1 MKRRGIGLLVSAAL
15 VLAGCAGVPSQAPTG
30 HVVVRPAQPLV
41 RFALAGRLQVR
52 DGERLAAV
60 GLTWQHEA
68 AADTWLFTGPL
79 GQGLA
84 RLDAGPAGA
93 RLTLA
98 DGHRR
103 EAAGAAEL
111 AAAVLGVEAP
121 FEALPSWVTARLRD
135 GAEVREVDAPGRP
148 RRVVDAGWTVEYTD
162 YAGPGPDDLPRRI
175 DIHRGDTR
183 LRLVVDDWNP

>member
-1 MKRRGIGLLVSAAL
+1 MAVGLAL
-15 VLAGCAGVPSQAPTG
+15 TGCASVPSAPPTG
-30 HVVVRPAQPLV
+30 SVIRSPAQPLA
-41 RFALAGRLQVR
+41 RFALEGRLQVR

-60 GLTWQHEA
+60 GLSWQHEVA
-68 AADTWLFTGPL
+68 EDTWLFTGPL

-84 RLDAGPAGA
+84 RLDAGPTGA

-98 DGHRR
+98 DGRRR

-121 FEALPSWVTARLRD
+121 FEALPGWVTARLRD
-135 GAEVREVDAPGRP
+135 GAEMREVDELGRP
-148 RRVVDAGWTVEYTD
+148 RRVVDAGWTVEYTE
-162 YAGPGPDDLPRRI
+162 YAGPAPDDLPRRI

-183 LRLVVDDWNP
+183 LRVVVDAWNP